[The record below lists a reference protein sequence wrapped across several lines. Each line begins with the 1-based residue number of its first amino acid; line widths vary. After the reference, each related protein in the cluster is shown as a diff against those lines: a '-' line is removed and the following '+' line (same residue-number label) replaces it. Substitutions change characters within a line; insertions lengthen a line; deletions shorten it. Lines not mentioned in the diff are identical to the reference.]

1 MHVERSEEGWEDM
14 PCGMS
19 LNGKGL
25 MYNLQQVIIFL
36 TIEMCSFP
44 DWTQLAQTGGRK
56 VWVFAPLSIGHGSLE
71 LLPLLSVFEEV
82 SLSPGFLICSMDNG
96 II

>member
-44 DWTQLAQTGGRK
+44 D
-56 VWVFAPLSIGHGSLE
+56 
-71 LLPLLSVFEEV
+71 
-82 SLSPGFLICSMDNG
+82 
-96 II
+96 